1 MAAWDT
7 EEEQRAWI
15 RRGAGGNPDRTQRL
29 QQVLAHTRERGFDV
43 DWTTPALAQAVQV
56 VGTLDSSEMPT
67 PVRHIMDQLL
77 VEFTTIGF
85 LSDDNPGR
93 RKQPVVTIAAPVFD
107 ERGRVALMVAV
118 HPLCALSARQIRDIG
133 KHLTDETAELSG
145 SPPRV
150 GATEGAAGAT

>member
-1 MAAWDT
+1 
-7 EEEQRAWI
+7 
-15 RRGAGGNPDRTQRL
+15 
-29 QQVLAHTRERGFDV
+29 
-43 DWTTPALAQAVQV
+43 VQV

-77 VEFTTIGF
+77 AEFTTIGF

-133 KHLTDETAELSG
+133 KHLTDASAALSG
-145 SPPRV
+145 SGPKP
-150 GATEGAAGAT
+150 AAIDAAM